1 MKRERESA
9 VGPPR
14 PAAAAV
20 TAGPAG
26 PAQPEKKKKVCERFV
41 GRVAALTVA
50 AGQVLEFQDLY
61 LAALP
66 NQPRYE
72 LSFMHAEHVSHV
84 AVAQAT
90 AFVVTA
96 STDGRVKFWKKK
108 SEGVEFVK
116 SFRAHM
122 AAVSCLAVSPDGRSL
137 ASCGIDGSVA
147 VFDVVAFDMVFLG
160 RLPAPATAVAW
171 FAPQPHPR
179 PVFAAGDAAGRV
191 HLTDVESQVRGRRR
205 LLKDDCSKTIVR
217 RRLFLRV
224 F

>member
-1 MKRERESA
+1 MR
-9 VGPPR
+9 
-14 PAAAAV
+14 
-20 TAGPAG
+20 
-26 PAQPEKKKKVCERFV
+26 
-41 GRVAALTVA
+41 
-50 AGQVLEFQDLY
+50 QVLEFQDLY

-116 SFRAHM
+116 TFRAHM

-137 ASCGIDGSVA
+137 VSCGADGSVA
-147 VFDVVAFDMVFLG
+147 VFDVVGFDMVFLG

-171 FAPQPHPR
+171 WAPQPHPR
-179 PVFAAGDAAGRV
+179 PVFAAGDAKGRV
-191 HLTDVESQVRGRRR
+191 HVMDVETQATATLPVHNALVTAIVFLPLLGALLSCDARGM
-205 LLKDDCSKTIVR
+205 LECWLPGSEPGTFVLPAAAAFTTK
-217 RRLFLRV
+217 
-224 F
+224 